1 MVAAGEACA
10 DGMGTP
16 GLSLPGKRPRAR
28 ATPAALCI
36 ASLLTAALVALP
48 ASPSLADGGQS
59 SIAQWGNFGAAAP
72 CLRALG
78 AAARRCSDAAVAANR
93 ACFDAALTAG
103 ACDRDAT
110 QAALGAARTG
120 AGEAVAAACT
130 AQTAATL
137 GAVDVSELMRDT
149 VRACR
154 ALERA
159 TIDAAYAPLLET
171 APAGTASDSEAA
183 CVLAT
188 GRAAAKLSA
197 SAATT
202 WQRTFDHI
210 AAHALEAAAK
220 DALVAGAAAR
230 VHRARRAVHR
240 LIAARCPAPAF
251 ARLYR
256 QPAPA
261 LLAAVAQAGSCFA
274 EQIYRQPAVTC
285 APAAAVGVA
294 GAACS
299 DGTAAGYPCQN
310 VDLLAFM
317 PFSAIGGG
325 QGNDVWGWTDS
336 ATGREYALM
345 GRTNGT
351 SFVDVTVPT
360 APVYL
365 GNLPTHTAN
374 STWRGFKVY
383 GDHALVVS
391 EAAGHGMQVFD
402 LRQLRDL
409 AGGAR
414 TFSETAHYNGFSN
427 CHTLAVNAETGFA
440 YAAGTNTCG
449 GGLHVID
456 VRTPTTPTFAG
467 CVSGDGYTHETQCV
481 IYQGPDAAHRGREI
495 CFSSNTDT
503 LTIIDVTDKALP
515 VQLSRTGYA
524 GLGYAHQGWLTDDHQ
539 YFLMNDELDELNFAH
554 NTRTVIWDVRN
565 LDAPSV
571 RGSYFGLTTAT
582 DHNLYL
588 ANGYAF
594 ESNYRAGLRI
604 LDLAAVASGA
614 LNEVAFFDVFPAS
627 DAAGYAGTWSNY
639 PFFAS
644 GTVLISGIESGLFLV
659 HPSLGGI
666 DPSPTPTST
675 RAATATGTAT
685 RTATA
690 TRTPTLRPADAAF
703 VGQNIPAVM
712 IAGQSYTVSVTMR
725 NTGGTTWTAGQ
736 SYRLGAQ
743 NPHDNFIWGMNRVA
757 LASTD
762 AIGPGQQK
770 TFTWTVIAPLLPGTH
785 NFQWRMVQDGVAWF
799 GQRSV
804 DAAVAVQAASSL
816 DAAFVGQN
824 IPAVMTA
831 GQSYTVSVTLRN
843 AGGTTWTAEQSY
855 RLGAQNP
862 HDNFIWGMNRVALAS
877 TDAIG
882 PGQQKTFSWT
892 VTAPLLAGTYD
903 CAWRM
908 VQDGVA
914 WFGQSSPAVPVSVS
928 P

>member
-1 MVAAGEACA
+1 MEWGHRASVFLA
-10 DGMGTP
+10 
-16 GLSLPGKRPRAR
+16 SAR

-36 ASLLTAALVALP
+36 ARLLTAALVALL

-59 SIAQWGNFGAAAP
+59 SIAQWGNFGAAFP

-93 ACFDAALTAG
+93 ACFDAALTAS

-120 AGEAVAAACT
+120 AGEAVAAAGT
-130 AQTAATL
+130 PQT
-137 GAVDVSELMRDT
+137 
-149 VRACR
+149 
-154 ALERA
+154 
-159 TIDAAYAPLLET
+159 
-171 APAGTASDSEAA
+171 A

-188 GRAAAKLSA
+188 GRAAAKRSA

-274 EQIYRQPAVTC
+274 EQVYRQPAVTC
-285 APAAAVGVA
+285 APAAAVAVA

-299 DGTAAGYPCQN
+299 NGTAAGYPCQN

-351 SFVDVTVPT
+351 SFVDVSVPT

-427 CHTLAVNAETGFA
+427 CHTLAV
-440 YAAGTNTCG
+440 
-449 GGLHVID
+449 
-456 VRTPTTPTFAG
+456 
-467 CVSGDGYTHETQCV
+467 
-481 IYQGPDAAHRGREI
+481 
-495 CFSSNTDT
+495 
-503 LTIIDVTDKALP
+503 IDVTDKAAP

-565 LDAPSV
+565 LDAPTV

-666 DPSPTPTST
+666 DPSPTPTAAGSPVST
-675 RAATATGTAT
+675 ASSTPTPTVTLTRTAT
-685 RTATA
+685 RTASA
-690 TRTPTLRPADAAF
+690 TRTPTQRPSNATF
-703 VGQNIPAVM
+703 VGQSVPAVM

-725 NTGGTTWTAGQ
+725 NSGATTWTAGQ
-736 SYRLGAQ
+736 SYGLGAQ
-743 NPHDNFIWGMNRVA
+743 NPHDNFTWGMNRVA
-757 LASTD
+757 LGSVD

-770 TFTWTVIAPLLPGTH
+770 TFTWTVTAPALAGTR

-799 GQRSV
+799 GQ
-804 DAAVAVQAASSL
+804 
-816 DAAFVGQN
+816 
-824 IPAVMTA
+824 
-831 GQSYTVSVTLRN
+831 
-843 AGGTTWTAEQSY
+843 
-855 RLGAQNP
+855 
-862 HDNFIWGMNRVALAS
+862 
-877 TDAIG
+877 
-882 PGQQKTFSWT
+882 
-892 VTAPLLAGTYD
+892 
-903 CAWRM
+903 
-908 VQDGVA
+908 
-914 WFGQSSPAVPVSVS
+914 SSPSAQVSVS